1 MVRVLAGSPRHS
13 KTHRAAFVSPA
24 VTLVADCQNE
34 STITAESARAQP
46 DSPGVSSHDAEAI
59 RVDRVL
65 LNGATPWV
73 VEVTHRYLMRSLF
86 GPRWHP
92 RLIHKT

>member
-1 MVRVLAGSPRHS
+1 MV
-13 KTHRAAFVSPA
+13 
-24 VTLVADCQNE
+24 
-34 STITAESARAQP
+34 TATPLS
-46 DSPGVSSHDAEAI
+46 DGTDGPGVLSHDAEAI

-73 VEVTHRYLMRSLF
+73 VEVTHRYLIRSLF